1 MSSGDRTHRV
11 VLAVTA
17 VALVA
22 RFVLLGSRVAH
33 FDEARVA
40 WWGLEYLETGA
51 VSYRRAIH
59 GPLMQHLHR
68 PLFAAFGASD
78 FVLYYSRFA
87 RSTVFVAAFCFVAFA
102 ALVRWYDGDG
112 RAYLLV
118 AAVFLALGIGA
129 KENAVVYVLCWF
141 GAAALLVVGYRFR
154 VAPPLGASSPFLPAL
169 EAYRDAYL
177 QAPDARRRLGRLGAS
192 VLGSAAVGVLL
203 FFFLYAPRGGEA
215 GLWTGN
221 LGATL
226 DATWGDISGGMNY
239 WFGQS
244 GKNDLEQ
251 YRSNLER
258 FVRIG
263 LEYAGVLAALSVVGF
278 VAEISRRGETRRLVL
293 GCSYWGFASVVGYPL
308 GSDISPLPAWILA
321 NALVPLAVPAAVG
334 IGTLVDVGR
343 EALAERDRVSAAIV
357 AVLLAASVM
366 SVP

>member
-1 MSSGDRTHRV
+1 
-11 VLAVTA
+11 
-17 VALVA
+17 
-22 RFVLLGSRVAH
+22 
-33 FDEARVA
+33 
-40 WWGLEYLETGA
+40 
-51 VSYRRAIH
+51 
-59 GPLMQHLHR
+59 
-68 PLFAAFGASD
+68 
-78 FVLYYSRFA
+78 
-87 RSTVFVAAFCFVAFA
+87 
-102 ALVRWYDGDG
+102 
-112 RAYLLV
+112 
-118 AAVFLALGIGA
+118 
-129 KENAVVYVLCWF
+129 
-141 GAAALLVVGYRFR
+141 
-154 VAPPLGASSPFLPAL
+154 
-169 EAYRDAYL
+169 
-177 QAPDARRRLGRLGAS
+177 
-192 VLGSAAVGVLL
+192 VLGSAVVGVFL
-203 FFFLYAPRGGEA
+203 FFLLYAPRGGEA

-239 WFGQS
+239 WFDQS
-244 GKNDLEQ
+244 EENDLEQ

-263 LEYAGVLAALSVVGF
+263 FEYAGALAALSVVGF
-278 VAEISRRGETRRLVL
+278 VAELSRRGETRRLVL